1 MPSPLRSP
9 RAAAGQL
16 ASLGRVAARAAVR
29 YRVNPAAVVRRA
41 RTVRAEGGYEYDEA
55 LAAGL
60 LDTREPLDGRHVGT
74 SKHVT
79 LLAQREINPESLAA
93 LTEEKAIFYRLLEA
107 YDLPA
112 PALHAVIARSGGW
125 ARGRGVI
132 ADRDAFAAWLPGV
145 PGDIVVKPSAGVH
158 GRGVRVL
165 RRDGDLLR
173 DLGVQ
178 GGDVTP
184 AELHDAMVG
193 DPEFP
198 VWVIQERVRN
208 APEVARLGS
217 ADILQ
222 TARVVT
228 VVHPDGTVSVVQC
241 ILKVAAGGGAIDNYR
256 GGATGNG
263 IVWVAPDGT
272 LGPVRSLRPDGHG
285 HRTTPDLPATGQRVQ
300 GEVLPRWDEALDL
313 ARRAAELFLPA
324 RSIGWDIAL
333 TPDGPMI
340 IEGNMWWD
348 PPGTPDQAIALERL
362 ARPTAAPSR

>member
-9 RAAAGQL
+9 RVAAGQL

-29 YRVNPAAVVRRA
+29 YRANPVEVVRRA

-55 LAAGL
+55 LATGL
-60 LDTREPLDGRHVGT
+60 LDPREPLGIRHLDT

-79 LLAQREINPESLAA
+79 LLAQRAVNPESLAA
-93 LTEEKAIFYRLLEA
+93 LTEEKAIFHRLLDA
-107 YDLPA
+107 YGLPA
-112 PALHAVIARSGGW
+112 PALHAVIARGTGW
-125 ARGRGVI
+125 ARGAGVI
-132 ADRDAFAAWLPGV
+132 ASGEAFAAWLPGV

-158 GRGVRVL
+158 GHGVRVL
-165 RRDGDLLR
+165 RRDGGRLR
-173 DLGVQ
+173 DVGVR
-178 GGDVTP
+178 GGEVTP
-184 AELHDAMVG
+184 ADLYDAMTG
-193 DPEFP
+193 DPQFP
-198 VWVIQERVRN
+198 VWVLQERVRN

-222 TARVVT
+222 TARIVT
-228 VVHPDGTVSVVQC
+228 AVHPDGTVSVVQC
-241 ILKVAAGGGAIDNYR
+241 LLKLAAGVGAIDNYR

-263 IVWVAPDGT
+263 IVAVAPDGS
-272 LGPVRSLRPDGHG
+272 LGPVRSLSPDGRG

-300 GEVLPRWDEALDL
+300 GAVLPRWDEALEL

-362 ARPTAAPSR
+362 SRPTAAPSR

>member
-1 MPSPLRSP
+1 
-9 RAAAGQL
+9 
-16 ASLGRVAARAAVR
+16 VR
-29 YRVNPAAVVRRA
+29 YRANPVEVVRRA

-55 LAAGL
+55 LATGL
-60 LDTREPLDGRHVGT
+60 LDTREPLDGRHLGT

-79 LLAQREINPESLAA
+79 LLAQRELNPEALAS

-107 YDLPA
+107 YGLPA
-112 PALHAVIARSGGW
+112 PTLHAVIARAGGW
-125 ARGRGVI
+125 ARGAGVI
-132 ADRDAFAAWLPGV
+132 ADWDAFAAWLPGV

-165 RRDGDLLR
+165 RRDADRLR
-173 DLGVQ
+173 DLGV
-178 GGDVTP
+178 GG
-184 AELHDAMVG
+184 AEAAAADLWDAMTR

-198 VWVIQERVRN
+198 VWVVQERVRN
-208 APEVARLGS
+208 APEIARLGS

-222 TARVVT
+222 TARIVT
-228 VVHPDGTVSVVQC
+228 VVHPDGSVSVVQC
-241 ILKVAAGGGAIDNYR
+241 LLKLAAGDGAIDNYR

-263 IVWVAPDGT
+263 IVVVAPDGS
-272 LGPVRSLRPDGHG
+272 LGPVRSLTPGGHG
-285 HRTTPDLPATGQRVQ
+285 HRMTPDLPATGQRVQ

-333 TPDGPMI
+333 TPDGPVI

-348 PPGTPDQAIALERL
+348 PPGTPDQAVALERL
-362 ARPTAAPSR
+362 SRPTAAPSR